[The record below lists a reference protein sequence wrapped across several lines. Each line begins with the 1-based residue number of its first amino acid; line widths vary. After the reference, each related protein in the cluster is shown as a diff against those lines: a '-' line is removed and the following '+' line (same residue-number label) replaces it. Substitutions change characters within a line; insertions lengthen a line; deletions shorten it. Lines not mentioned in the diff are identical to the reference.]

1 MSLDSMETISSSIL
15 WLTQDYQKRKPIQT
29 LLLLMSFVDLDGSV
43 FDKKSLLQSSVE
55 QLVQQKNM
63 QVLTEKKVLLLYVS
77 GVIGAEEEMHESHVK
92 IKKGG
97 VFDRMKGISY
107 LCDLEYT

>member
-1 MSLDSMETISSSIL
+1 
-15 WLTQDYQKRKPIQT
+15 
-29 LLLLMSFVDLDGSV
+29 
-43 FDKKSLLQSSVE
+43 
-55 QLVQQKNM
+55 M

>member
-1 MSLDSMETISSSIL
+1 MINSGLSKKEASSDIL
-15 WLTQDYQKRKPIQT
+15 I
-29 LLLLMSFVDLDGSV
+29 LMSFVDLDGSV

-92 IKKGG
+92 IRKGG